1 MKGIVQILL
10 ILIISIFLTGCKKGA
25 KEIKATEIF
34 TQKEDSYFV
43 YFYKPG
49 CSACENLKPRLNEY
63 ISFAKGKSLP
73 KVYKMNVLNMP
84 NLNAPDNWKEVI
96 VGKTSIME
104 ITIGT
109 TPTLL
114 LIEEKEV
121 AKVFAGRTNIENELD
136 RLQEG

>member
-1 MKGIVQILL
+1 
-10 ILIISIFLTGCKKGA
+10 
-25 KEIKATEIF
+25 
-34 TQKEDSYFV
+34 
-43 YFYKPG
+43 
-49 CSACENLKPRLNEY
+49 
-63 ISFAKGKSLP
+63 
-73 KVYKMNVLNMP
+73 MNVLNMP